1 MIAQPSSAYLT
12 SYYVEDEN
20 NVGSVKLRGTSHSS
34 TTRYKGNG
42 SYVTDRGDEVTRY
55 VITQTYSSAY
65 TYSDGVYTPIGTVYK
80 IQSGTYYRGNGTS
93 GYLRG
98 SSVQAIDY
106 DGKLYEDGGTHTYP
120 LYTKVSKT
128 LYAAGSTRT
137 FPAYKAYSGK
147 VYDAGQKIT
156 LSPAE
161 VETQSVT
168 ALTI

>member
-20 NVGSVKLRGTSHSS
+20 NVGSVRKLGSQYNDDVNLYKRSNGATRYTTSAVTITKQGTKYGGTLYFKSGDTYYQLSS
-34 TTRYKGNG
+34 TLYYAGSDVTYYTRSG
-42 SYVTDRGDEVTRY
+42 
-55 VITQTYSSAY
+55 
-65 TYSDGVYTPIGTVYK
+65 GVYCYETERVDTP
-80 IQSGTYYRGNGTS
+80 
-93 GYLRG
+93 
-98 SSVQAIDY
+98 
-106 DGKLYEDGGTHTYP
+106 LYEDGGTHTYP